1 MVFFQKFGM
10 FHLDHIDF
18 VGGSVKGLTAIVT
31 GPTSGIGKETAAA
44 LARRGAKVVL
54 ACRSAQRGAA
64 LKAEIE
70 ASTVDHGFPKPHVE
84 VALLD
89 LASLASVRAF
99 CAAWEAGGK
108 RELHILV
115 NNAGIYA
122 MGAPR
127 EQTSDG
133 FEAHMAAN
141 HLGHFLLTL
150 SLLPALQRGAAAK
163 PAFGA
168 RVVNVSSSVH
178 MMAPK
183 GILVNDPH
191 LAKQG
196 AYASELAYAQ
206 SKLAQIL
213 FTRELNARLA
223 ATQPNIHSLALHPG
237 MVLTEVTRSLP
248 WLIRMGNKY
257 IMGAML
263 LTPIEG
269 ARASVYCA
277 TSPTAPQEGAA
288 TAGYFDA
295 NCRPLAPS
303 LAAQDPAAALWC
315 WRWSA
320 QQVGLPPQLDLPEPR
335 K

>member
-1 MVFFQKFGM
+1 MAGDD
-10 FHLDHIDF
+10 L
-18 VGGSVKGLTAIVT
+18 KGKIALVT
-31 GPTSGIGKETAAA
+31 GSTSGIGLETAAA
-44 LARRGAKVVL
+44 LAARGATVVLGVRNVDAAREVADKIVKRYPGAKVDL
-54 ACRSAQRGAA
+54 PPS
-64 LKAEIE
+64 
-70 ASTVDHGFPKPHVE
+70 P
-84 VALLD
+84 LD
-89 LASLASVRAF
+89 LYSQESVRRF
-99 CAAWEAGGK
+99 AAEFDKKYAS
-108 RELHILV
+108 LHILV